1 MENWLSHL
9 EISGGGSGSSSV
21 SFEEILSFNGGQSCD
36 HSSNNKDN
44 NIIIIG
50 DEANNKQEKKNSK
63 RGSLGN
69 NNNNKRTTKK
79 ARNSIEA
86 LDHIMSE
93 RKRRQ
98 QMAEKFIALAAAIPG
113 LKKIDKASILQ
124 EAINYVKEL
133 QERIA
138 LLEKET
144 NNKEQLIVK
153 KSQFYCSSLP
163 CDKNNN
169 NNNIGNEMVLPEVEA
184 RLLEKELLI
193 RIHCEKRNGIML
205 ELLAFLENNN
215 LSLACSSFLPFG
227 NSTLNVIII
236 ALMNEE
242 FNLTLKDLVKTLREY
257 LLKFMRC
264 NNNNCGPC

>member
-50 DEANNKQEKKNSK
+50 DEANKQEKKNSK
-63 RGSLGN
+63 WGSLGN

-153 KSQFYCSSLP
+153 NLQFYCSSLP

-169 NNNIGNEMVLPEVEA
+169 NNNIGGNEMVLPEVEA

-257 LLKFMRC
+257 LLKFMRS
-264 NNNNCGPC
+264 NNNGGPC

>member
-21 SFEEILSFNGGQSCD
+21 SFEEILSFNGGD

-50 DEANNKQEKKNSK
+50 DEANKQEKKNSK

-138 LLEKET
+138 LLEKES

-153 KSQFYCSSLP
+153 KSQFCCSSLP

-169 NNNIGNEMVLPEVEA
+169 DNNIGGNEMVLPEVEA
-184 RLLEKELLI
+184 RLLEKEVLI

-227 NSTLNVIII
+227 NYFFVVNFIADERGIQLNIERSGEDVEGVSFEVYE
-236 ALMNEE
+236 MQ
-242 FNLTLKDLVKTLREY
+242 
-257 LLKFMRC
+257 
-264 NNNNCGPC
+264 

>member
-21 SFEEILSFNGGQSCD
+21 SFEEILSFNGGD

-50 DEANNKQEKKNSK
+50 DEANKQEKKNSK

-138 LLEKET
+138 LLEKES

-153 KSQFYCSSLP
+153 KSQFCCSSLP

-169 NNNIGNEMVLPEVEA
+169 DNNIGGNEMVLPEVEA
-184 RLLEKELLI
+184 RLLEKEVLI

-242 FNLTLKDLVKTLREY
+242 FNLTLNDLVKTLREY

-264 NNNNCGPC
+264 NNNNGGPC